1 MSQFNLNKLTK
12 SIAGVALG
20 LGLSSMVSAVPVD
33 YDLDIGG
40 MHASINFKV
49 QHLGYSWLTGR
60 FEKFGGEFVYD
71 AEKLSN
77 SQINVEIDT
86 TSVNSNHAERDKHL
100 RGSDFLNT
108 SKHPKAT
115 FKSTSITGTDADM
128 KVAGQF
134 TLNGVTRDIVIQ
146 AHKIGEG
153 KDPWGGYR
161 SGFSGTTEIAL
172 KDYKIQ
178 KDLGPASANVL
189 LELHLEGIRQ

>member
-1 MSQFNLNKLTK
+1 MSKFNINKVTKALT
-12 SIAGVALG
+12 GVVLG
-20 LGLSSMVSAVPVD
+20 LGLSNMAMAAPVD
-33 YDLDIGG
+33 YDLDIAG

-60 FEKFGGEFVYD
+60 FEKFGGDFVYD

-77 SQINVEIDT
+77 SKINVEIDT
-86 TSVNSNHAERDKHL
+86 TSINSNHAERDKHL

-108 SKHPKAT
+108 SKYPKAT

-189 LELHLEGIRQ
+189 LELHLEGIRK